1 MLVIALVDKAER
13 GRARLRALEAGA
25 RLHLEGFEDAQERE
39 VGGSRLEGLRP
50 RSRDWSRGF
59 KKFRDRGEKEK
70 IMFFDKFKILSKVFF
85 LKKCQEMSGNVKK
98 CQEMSRNVKKCQ
110 EMTKNCQEM
119 SGIIQNI

>member
-85 LKKCQEMSGNVKK
+85 SRNVRKCQET
-98 CQEMSRNVKKCQ
+98 SRNVKKCQ

>member
-85 LKKCQEMSGNVKK
+85 LKKCQEMSK
-98 CQEMSRNVKKCQ
+98 NVKKCQ